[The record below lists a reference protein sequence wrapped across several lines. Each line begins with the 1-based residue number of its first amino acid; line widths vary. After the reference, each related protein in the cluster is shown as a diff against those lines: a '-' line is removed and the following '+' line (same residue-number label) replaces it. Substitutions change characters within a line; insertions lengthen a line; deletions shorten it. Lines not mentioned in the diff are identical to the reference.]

1 MNTFLLH
8 TYQIEF
14 QFLHIVNEAVATQ
27 TEVTPVGY
35 PLAVFLTDHPYIN
48 YLNDEIISQINA
60 VLDGNVSN
68 NIERGEYIR
77 LTIGNP
83 DSGFTFVSDSV
94 QHVTLPTVDLKEIV
108 LSWIEFLR
116 NHGYTE

>member
-1 MNTFLLH
+1 MNTNVLH
-8 TYQIEF
+8 NYKIEF
-14 QFLHIVNEAVATQ
+14 QFLHTVSEAVATQ
-27 TEVTPVGY
+27 TEATPVGY
-35 PLAVFLTDHPYIN
+35 PLAIFLTDHPYIN
-48 YLNDEIISQINA
+48 YLNDEIIPQINT
-60 VLDGNVSN
+60 VSDGNVSN
-68 NIERGEYIR
+68 NMERGEYIR

-94 QHVTLPTVDLKEIV
+94 QNVIIPTVDLREII